1 MCGLYLTHSCQSLR
15 GDDLSI
21 RSNDQEWL
29 PSNLRAGK
37 VESFVGWEQAII
49 DGLEPTLLFGNERI
63 RSRAGVVVPPKT
75 PSVPTACSQPEH

>member
-1 MCGLYLTHSCQSLR
+1 
-15 GDDLSI
+15 
-21 RSNDQEWL
+21 
-29 PSNLRAGK
+29 